1 MKQSTDIRRS
11 PAYQAGNLIRAQG
24 QQMRHGDVTEYI
36 ARKYKIG
43 DDANGDNDKE
53 KTGSIQK

>member
-1 MKQSTDIRRS
+1 MKQSTDRRRS

>member
-1 MKQSTDIRRS
+1 MKQSTDRRRS

-53 KTGSIQK
+53 KTGSVQK